1 MYSPLGQSRT
11 AFLFACGGNVK
22 SLWIL
27 LLAGTLM
34 LSACGSSNSSSGSQG
49 NGALAG
55 NWQFTVSNPS
65 DQSFV
70 GGVQGGFL
78 LQNNSTVNGQ
88 VVYSISFPPAQ
99 AGGTATLC
107 NSGSAPIAGTISG
120 KGVTLTVTTGTQN
133 FSFTGTLSSD
143 GSTMTGTYSSTA
155 GSMVNGAPCGTA
167 QTGLQWSAVSVP
179 PLTGAITGSFHSTG
193 GPAGLSNQDFVV
205 TGSLAQGPN
214 IGASNATI
222 TGNLNFVS
230 PITTLSNYPCFGNAL
245 VNGQI
250 SGNTVILQIIGTNGS
265 AAGQIGG
272 VLGSG
277 LNAVTFNS
285 TPNGYVLHS
294 AVSPAYAV
302 NTKSCSGSS
311 INNPGDSGSLC
322 LAVGNSTACQQPI
335 TLTPALLT
343 FPMQLI
349 GGSSTTP
356 PTPPAP
362 PQLLGSAPTS
372 QTITLSNSD
381 PAGNTLN
388 GLTLS
393 LAPGTGSFY
402 SNGPSDF
409 DDLPNFTE
417 QDTCA
422 SSPGST
428 FSLAPG
434 KSCVITIT
442 FAPQESCP
450 WLPFSIAGSASPMDG
465 TPPADCPIPLTATL
479 TVNSPASADTNT
491 AFAVPISGFGASAI
505 EPSVPEIDFGAE
517 ALSESSPPHSLTFTN
532 FSANPI
538 QILDFAPCL
547 NPPKTISGNVPHLTL
562 PHPLQDTSAVGGLQV
577 VGNGS
582 ASPSN
587 ITTGSTS
594 TLAADTNNTI
604 TYNCDGDPTSLQP
617 NFQISS
623 ETCMGLLLAP
633 QASCSLDITYVPQ
646 PYTMA
651 NFANNGLDFFVQLN
665 TLQCSSAD
673 GVASNCEIDSGR
685 FPVEL
690 KANPA
695 SPLRM
700 SPSAGLDFGTVV
712 ISLGIPPPPQ
722 TITLTNDGTIASP
735 LSVFFTGKVVVK
747 GNYTETDNCPFT
759 LAPGNSCVLTLT
771 FDSGAVGFNA
781 GSVTINY
788 TQGTSEGSATLGS
801 VQTIYLRGTGQ

>member
-1 MYSPLGQSRT
+1 MYSPLVQSRN
-11 AFLFACGGNVK
+11 AFLFRGGNVK

-34 LSACGSSNSSSGSQG
+34 LAGCGGNSSSGSQG

-55 NWQFTVSNPS
+55 NWQFTVASPS
-65 DQSFV
+65 DQSFI

-78 LQNNSTVNGQ
+78 LQNNSAVNGQ
-88 VVYSISFPPAQ
+88 VVYSVAFPPAQ
-99 AGGTATLC
+99 AGGIATVC
-107 NSGSAPIAGTISG
+107 NSGSAPISGTING

-133 FSFTGTLSSD
+133 FSFTGTLSAD
-143 GSTMTGTYSSTA
+143 GTTMTGTYSSTA
-155 GSMVNGAPCGTA
+155 GSMVNGTPCGTV
-167 QTGLQWSAVSVP
+167 QSGLQWSAVSVP
-179 PLTGAITGSFHSTG
+179 PLTGAIAGSFHSTG
-193 GPAGLSNQDFVV
+193 GAAGLFNQDFVV

-222 TGNLNFVS
+222 TGNLNFTNPS
-230 PITTLSNYPCFGNAL
+230 TSISNYPCFGSAL

-250 SGNTVILQIIGTNGS
+250 SGNTVILQIIGTNG
-265 AAGQIGG
+265 AAVGQIGG

-277 LNAVTFNS
+277 LNSVTFNS
-285 TPNGYVLHS
+285 TPNGYVLQS
-294 AVSPAYAV
+294 AAAPAYAV
-302 NTKSCSGSS
+302 NTKSCGGSS

-356 PTPPAP
+356 PTPPSP

-372 QTITLSNSD
+372 QTITLSNTD
-381 PAGNTLN
+381 LAGNTLN
-388 GLTLS
+388 GLTLN
-393 LAPGTGSFY
+393 LAASTGAFY
-402 SNGPSDF
+402 NNGPSDF

-450 WLPFSIAGSASPMDG
+450 WLPFTTPGSSSPMQG
-465 TPPADCPIPLTATL
+465 APPADCPIPLTATL

-517 ALSESSPPHSLTFTN
+517 ALSESSSPHSLTFTN

-547 NPPKTISGNVPHLTL
+547 NPPPKTPGGNSPHLTL
-562 PHPLQDTSAVGGLQV
+562 PHPLQDTSPVGGLQV
-577 VGNGS
+577 VGNGPGS
-582 ASPSN
+582 ATN
-587 ITTGSTS
+587 IT
-594 TLAADTNNTI
+594 ADVDTI
-604 TYNCDGDPTSLQP
+604 TYNCDEDPTSLLP

-633 QASCSLDITYVPQ
+633 QASCSLQVTYVPQ
-646 PYTMA
+646 PYTTA
-651 NFANNGLDFFVQLN
+651 NFANNGLDFFLQLN
-665 TLQCSSAD
+665 TLQCNSTD
-673 GVASNCEIDSGR
+673 GVASDCEIDSGR

-700 SPSAGLDFGTVV
+700 TPSAGLDFGTVV
-712 ISLGIPPPPQ
+712 ISLGIPAAPQ
-722 TITLTNDGTIASP
+722 TITLTNDGTVASP
-735 LSVFFTGKVVVK
+735 LSVFFIGKVVVK
-747 GNYTETDNCPFT
+747 GNYTETDNCPFS
-759 LAPGNSCVLTLT
+759 LAPGASCVLTLAFNPT
-771 FDSGAVGFNA
+771 AAGFDT
-781 GSVTINY
+781 GSITINY
-788 TQGTSEGSATLGS
+788 TQGTSESSAVLGNA
-801 VQTIYLRGTGQ
+801 QTIYLRGTGQ

>member
-1 MYSPLGQSRT
+1 MYSPLGQSRN

-55 NWQFTVSNPS
+55 NWQFTVASPS
-65 DQSFV
+65 DQSFI

-78 LQNNSTVNGQ
+78 LQNNSTVTGQ
-88 VVYSISFPPAQ
+88 LAYSVSFPSAQ
-99 AGGTATLC
+99 AGGIATVC
-107 NSGSAPIAGTISG
+107 NSGSAPITGTISG
-120 KGVTLTVTTGTQN
+120 QGVTLAVTTGTQN

-155 GSMVNGAPCGTA
+155 GSMVNGTPCGTA
-167 QTGLQWSAVSVP
+167 QTGLQWSAILVP
-179 PLTGAITGSFHSTG
+179 PLTGTITGSFHSTG
-193 GPAGLSNQDFVV
+193 GAAGLFNQDFVV

-222 TGNLNFVS
+222 TGNLSFVNQ
-230 PITTLSNYPCFGNAL
+230 TTNLSNYPCFGNAL

-250 SGNTVILQIIGTNGS
+250 SGNTVILQIIGTNGAS
-265 AAGQIGG
+265 AGQIGG

-285 TPNGYVLHS
+285 TPNGYALHS
-294 AVSPAYAV
+294 AVAPAYAV
-302 NTKSCSGSS
+302 NTKSCAGSGLG
-311 INNPGDSGSLC
+311 NPGDSGSLC
-322 LAVGNSTACQQPI
+322 LALGNSTACQQPI
-335 TLTPALLT
+335 TLSPAVLT
-343 FPMQLI
+343 FPMQLV
-349 GGSSTTP
+349 GGSTTTP
-356 PTPPAP
+356 PTPPTP
-362 PQLLGSAPTS
+362 PQLLGSAPTT

-381 PAGNTLN
+381 LAGNTLN

-393 LAPGTGSFY
+393 LSSGTGVFD
-402 SNGPSDF
+402 NNAPSDF
-409 DDLPNFTE
+409 NGLPNFTE

-422 SSPGST
+422 SPAGSSFSLSPGQ
-428 FSLAPG
+428 
-434 KSCVITIT
+434 SCVIKVT

-450 WLPFSIAGSASPMDG
+450 WLPFGSPASMAGA
-465 TPPADCPIPLTATL
+465 PPADCPISLNATL
-479 TVNSPASADTNT
+479 TVNSPISADTNM
-491 AFAVPISGFGASAI
+491 AFAVPITGLAASAI
-505 EPSVPEIDFGAE
+505 QPSTPEIDFGAE
-517 ALSESSPPHSLTFTN
+517 ALSESSLPHSLSFTN
-532 FSANPI
+532 ISANPV

-547 NPPKTISGNVPHLTL
+547 NPPPGVTGNVPHLIL
-562 PHPLQDTSAVGGLQV
+562 PHPLQETSAVGGLQV
-577 VGNGS
+577 VSNGPGS
-582 ASPSN
+582 YSS
-587 ITTGSTS
+587 ITPDVSTV
-594 TLAADTNNTI
+594 

-633 QASCSLDITYVPQ
+633 QASCSLQVTYVPQ
-646 PYTMA
+646 PYTVA
-651 NFANNGLDFFVQLN
+651 NFANNGLDFFLQLN
-665 TLQCSSAD
+665 TLQCSSTD

-712 ISLGIPPPPQ
+712 ISLGVPAPPQ

-735 LSVFFTGKVVVK
+735 LSVFFIGQVVVK
-747 GNYTETDNCPFT
+747 GNYTETDNCPFS
-759 LAPGNSCVLTLT
+759 LAPGSSCVLTLT
-771 FDSGAVGFNA
+771 FNPGVGFNP
-781 GSVTINY
+781 GTVTINY
-788 TQGTSEGSATLGS
+788 TQGTSEGSATLGNA
-801 VQTIYLRGTGQ
+801 QTIYLRGTGQ

>member
-1 MYSPLGQSRT
+1 MYSPLVQSQNT
-11 AFLFACGGNVK
+11 FLFRGGNVK

-34 LSACGSSNSSSGSQG
+34 LSACGSNSSSGSRG
-49 NGALAG
+49 NGAVAG
-55 NWQFTVSNPS
+55 NWQFTVANPS

-88 VVYSISFPPAQ
+88 VVYSVSFPPAQ
-99 AGGTATLC
+99 AGGIPTVC
-107 NSGSAPIAGTISG
+107 NSGSAPLTGTISG
-120 KGVTLTVTTGTQN
+120 KSVTLTVTTGTQN

-155 GSMVNGAPCGTA
+155 GSMVNGAPCGTV
-167 QTGLQWSAVSVP
+167 QSGLPWSAVSVP

-193 GPAGLSNQDFVV
+193 GAAGLSNQDFVV
-205 TGSLAQGPN
+205 TGALVQGPN

-222 TGNLNFVS
+222 TGNLNFTNPS
-230 PITTLSNYPCFGNAL
+230 TSISNYPCFGNAL

-250 SGNTVILQIIGTNGS
+250 SGNTIILQIIGTNGS

-272 VLGSG
+272 VVGSG
-277 LNAVTFNS
+277 LNSVTFSS
-285 TPNGYVLHS
+285 TPNGYVLQS

-335 TLTPALLT
+335 TLSPALLT

-362 PQLLGSAPTS
+362 PQLLGSAPTT

-381 PAGNTLN
+381 LAGNTLN

-393 LAPGTGSFY
+393 LAPGTGVFD
-402 SNGPSDF
+402 NNAPSDF
-409 DDLPNFTE
+409 NGLPNFTE

-422 SSPGST
+422 SPAGSS

-434 KSCVITIT
+434 QSCVITIT

-450 WLPFSIAGSASPMDG
+450 WLPFGSPVSMAGA
-465 TPPADCPIPLTATL
+465 PPADCPIPLTATL
-479 TVNSPASADTNT
+479 TVNSPVSADTNT

-517 ALSESSPPHSLTFTN
+517 ALSESSLPHSLTFTN
-532 FSANPI
+532 FSANPV

-547 NPPKTISGNVPHLTL
+547 NPPPSVSGNVPHLTL
-562 PHPLQDTSAVGGLQV
+562 PHPLQETSAVGGLQV
-577 VGNGS
+577 VGNGPGS
-582 ASPSN
+582 YSS
-587 ITTGSTS
+587 ITPDVS
-594 TLAADTNNTI
+594 TI
-604 TYNCDGDPTSLQP
+604 TYNCDSDPTSLQP

-633 QASCSLDITYVPQ
+633 QTSCSLQVTYVPQ

-651 NFANNGLDFFVQLN
+651 NFANNGVDFFLQLN
-665 TLQCSSAD
+665 TLQCGSTN
-673 GVASNCEIDSGR
+673 GVASDCEIDSGR

-712 ISLGIPPPPQ
+712 ISLGVPPPPQ

-735 LSVFFTGKVVVK
+735 LSVFFIGKVVVK
-747 GNYTETDNCPFT
+747 GNYTETDNCPFS
-759 LAPGNSCVLTLT
+759 LAPGSSCVLTLT
-771 FDSGAVGFNA
+771 FNPSAAGFNA

-788 TQGTSEGSATLGS
+788 TQGTSESSATLGNI
-801 VQTIYLRGTGQ
+801 QTIYLRGTGQ